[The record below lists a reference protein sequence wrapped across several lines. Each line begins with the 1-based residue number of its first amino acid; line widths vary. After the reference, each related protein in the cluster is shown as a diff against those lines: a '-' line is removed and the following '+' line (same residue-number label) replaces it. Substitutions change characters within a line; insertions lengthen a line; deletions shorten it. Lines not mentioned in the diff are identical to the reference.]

1 MATTETQVARVT
13 RSYRQSVESKFLPNS
28 RRIKVT
34 ASGGLSK
41 MYGWNDCREVAEN
54 HALAIE
60 QFLNAMEWS
69 GTYTIGS
76 NVSGTGYV
84 AVWVGEA

>member
-1 MATTETQVARVT
+1 MTTTKVATVTQ
-13 RSYRQSVESKFLPNS
+13 SYRQSVESKYLPNS
-28 RRIKVT
+28 RRIKVR
-34 ASGGLSK
+34 ASGGEHGTYNYDDALDAS
-41 MYGWNDCREVAEN
+41 EN

-60 QFLNAMEWS
+60 KFLNFMNWS

-84 AVWVGEA
+84 AVWVGE

>member
-1 MATTETQVARVT
+1 MT

-28 RRIKVT
+28 RRIRVIS
-34 ASGGLSK
+34 SGKIGRN
-41 MYGWNDCREVAEN
+41 YGWNDALDVAEN

-60 QFLNAMEWS
+60 QFLNFMEWS